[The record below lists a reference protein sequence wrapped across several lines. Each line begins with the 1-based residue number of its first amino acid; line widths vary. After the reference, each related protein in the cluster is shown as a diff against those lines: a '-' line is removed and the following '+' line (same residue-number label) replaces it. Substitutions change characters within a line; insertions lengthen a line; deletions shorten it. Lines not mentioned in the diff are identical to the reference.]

1 MPRRIYT
8 YPASMGVTGANLT
21 STIGTYVFAL
31 GIILT
36 AWNLLYSRRRRI
48 PAGNNPWGAGTLEWL
63 AESPPEHFN
72 FAHIPV
78 VTSQSP
84 LWDDGYTT
92 GPAYDSARLTPV
104 TSALDASFQRPVVL
118 PSENLWSVVIAFSLL
133 LAFSALL
140 VHSYLWAG
148 IGAALSLWCLARWLW
163 PTTAHVAEVDA

>member
-1 MPRRIYT
+1 
-8 YPASMGVTGANLT
+8 MGVTGANLT
-21 STIGTYVFAL
+21 STIGTYVFAV

-36 AWNLLYSRRRRI
+36 AWNLLNSRRRRI

-84 LWDDGYTT
+84 LWDNGYAT
-92 GPAYDSARLTPV
+92 GPAYDAARLTPV
-104 TSALDASFQRPVVL
+104 TSALDASFQRPVTL
-118 PSENLWSVVIAFSLL
+118 PRENLWSVVIAFSLL

-148 IGAALSLWCLARWLW
+148 IGAAVSLWSLARWLW
-163 PTTAHVAEVDA
+163 PTTTRVAEVDA